1 MNLKNTIEKENNAMD
16 ENIID
21 FKKVKEINEESNTKS
36 KSENTDFDIGS
47 IFELV
52 TSNPELI
59 PGIVHVLIEK
69 YKPIIYGTLNE
80 LVVILEDY
88 ANNKKIREINA
99 VATKNTYD
107 AYVAA
112 GFTEDQA
119 FSLLMKDANQSAKSS
134 AELSNL
140 VKQIIDLMENK

>member
-59 PGIVHVLIEK
+59 PVIVHVLIEK